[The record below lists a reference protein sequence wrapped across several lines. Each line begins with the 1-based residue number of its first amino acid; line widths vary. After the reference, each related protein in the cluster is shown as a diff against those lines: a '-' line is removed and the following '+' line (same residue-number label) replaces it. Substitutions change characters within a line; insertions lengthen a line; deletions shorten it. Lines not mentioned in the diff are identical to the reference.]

1 MFNKNPRLLRR
12 NTVPLVDSY
21 DDVKRFFKEFVKDF
35 IIIFQMPIKRQEI
48 KLYLRPAALISYF
61 L

>member
-12 NTVPLVDSY
+12 NTVPFY

-35 IIIFQMPIKRQEI
+35 FIIFQMPIKRQEI